1 MTYEIMSRL
10 EGKVAIITGGSKGIG
25 REIALKFKE
34 EGASVVITYN
44 SSREMAINL
53 EKDGIKIVKCD
64 VTKRN
69 EVKEAVNFVD
79 REFSKLDILVN
90 NAGIMLNMPF
100 EDFDENKVRRMI
112 DTNVMGVIYSTLES
126 LELLKKSHGKIINI
140 ASNAGIGTAFSNT
153 TFYSMTKASVI
164 NLTKRM
170 AFEFSKYGIRVN
182 SIAPG
187 WIETDLTTFAR
198 TPEETKKIKD
208 FLEKSTTVGRYGRV
222 DDVSKVA
229 VFLASDESDYMN
241 GQVLL
246 VDGGRTDYLA
256 HSI

>member
-1 MTYEIMSRL
+1 MSRL
-10 EGKVAIITGGSKGIG
+10 EGKVVLITGGSKGIG
-25 REIALKFKE
+25 RDIALKFRE
-34 EGASVVITYN
+34 EGANVVITYN
-44 SSREMAINL
+44 SSREMAADL
-53 EKDGIKIVKCD
+53 EKEGIMKVKCD

-69 EVKEAVNFVD
+69 EVKQAINFLQG
-79 REFSKLDILVN
+79 EFGRMDILVN

-100 EDFDENKVRRMI
+100 EEFDENKVRKMI
-112 DTNVMGVIYSTLES
+112 DTNVMGVIYATLES
-126 LELLKKSHGKIINI
+126 LNLLKISRGKIINI
-140 ASNAGIGTAFSNT
+140 ASNAGIGTALSNT

-170 AFEFSKYGIRVN
+170 AFDFSKYGIRVN

-187 WIETDLTTFAR
+187 WIETDLTTYAR
-198 TPEETKKIKD
+198 TPEETAMIKN
-208 FLEKSTTVGRYGRV
+208 FLEKSTTIGRYGKV
-222 DDVSKVA
+222 EDVSKVA
-229 VFLASDESDYMN
+229 VFLASDDSNYMN

>member
-1 MTYEIMSRL
+1 MSRL
-10 EGKVAIITGGSKGIG
+10 GGKVALITGGSKGIG
-25 REIALKFKE
+25 REIAIRFKE
-34 EGASVVITYN
+34 EGAGVVITYN
-44 SSREMAINL
+44 SSREMALTL
-53 EKDGIKIVKCD
+53 EKGGIKIVKCD

-69 EVKEAVNFVD
+69 EVKGAIEFVKK
-79 REFSKLDILVN
+79 EFGRLDILVN

-100 EDFDENKVRRMI
+100 EDFDENKVRKMI
-112 DTNVMGVIYSTLES
+112 DTNIMGVIYSTLES
-126 LELLKKSHGKIINI
+126 LEMLKKSQGKIINI

-170 AFEFSKYGIRVN
+170 AFDFSKYGVRVN

-187 WIETDLTTFAR
+187 WIETDLTTYAR
-198 TPEETKKIKD
+198 TPEETERIKN
-208 FLEKSTTVGRYGRV
+208 FLEKSTTIGRYGKV
-222 DDVSKVA
+222 DDISKVA
-229 VFLASDESDYMN
+229 VFLASDESDYIN

>member
-1 MTYEIMSRL
+1 MSRL
-10 EGKVAIITGGSKGIG
+10 GGKVALITGGSKGIG
-25 REIALKFKE
+25 KEIAMRFKE
-34 EGASVVITYN
+34 EGAGVVITYN
-44 SSREMAINL
+44 SSREMALTL
-53 EKDGIKIVKCD
+53 EKEGIKIIKCD

-69 EVKEAVNFVD
+69 EVKEAIEFVKK
-79 REFSKLDILVN
+79 EFGRLDILVN

-100 EDFDENKVRRMI
+100 EDFDENKVRKMI
-112 DTNVMGVIYSTLES
+112 DTNIMGVIYSTLES
-126 LELLKKSHGKIINI
+126 LEMLKKSHGKIINI

-170 AFEFSKYGIRVN
+170 AFDFSKYGVRVN
-182 SIAPG
+182 GIAPG
-187 WIETDLTTFAR
+187 WIETDLTTYAR
-198 TPEETKKIKD
+198 TPEETERIKN
-208 FLEKSTTVGRYGRV
+208 FLEKSTTIGRYGKV
-222 DDVSKVA
+222 DDISKVA

>member
-1 MTYEIMSRL
+1 MSRL
-10 EGKVAIITGGSKGIG
+10 GGKVALITGGSKGIG
-25 REIALKFKE
+25 REIAIRFKE
-34 EGASVVITYN
+34 EGAGVVITYN
-44 SSREMAINL
+44 SSREMALTL
-53 EKDGIKIVKCD
+53 EKGGIKIVKCD

-69 EVKEAVNFVD
+69 EVKGAIEFVKK
-79 REFSKLDILVN
+79 EFGRLDILVN

-100 EDFDENKVRRMI
+100 EDFDENKVRKMI
-112 DTNVMGVIYSTLES
+112 DTNIMGVIYSTLES
-126 LELLKKSHGKIINI
+126 LEMLKKSHGKIINI

-170 AFEFSKYGIRVN
+170 AFDFSKYGVRVN

-187 WIETDLTTFAR
+187 WIETDLTTYAR
-198 TPEETKKIKD
+198 TPEETERIKN
-208 FLEKSTTVGRYGRV
+208 FLEKSTTIGRYGKV
-222 DDVSKVA
+222 DDISKVA
-229 VFLASDESDYMN
+229 VFLASDESDYIN

>member
-1 MTYEIMSRL
+1 MSRL
-10 EGKVAIITGGSKGIG
+10 GGKVALITGGSKGIG
-25 REIALKFKE
+25 REIAIRFKE
-34 EGASVVITYN
+34 EGAGVVITYN
-44 SSREMAINL
+44 SSKEMALTL
-53 EKDGIKIVKCD
+53 EKGGIKIVKCD

-69 EVKEAVNFVD
+69 EVKGAIEFVKK
-79 REFSKLDILVN
+79 EFGRLDILVN

-100 EDFDENKVRRMI
+100 EDFDENKVRKMI
-112 DTNVMGVIYSTLES
+112 DTNIMGVIYSTLES
-126 LELLKKSHGKIINI
+126 LEMLKKSHGKIINI

-170 AFEFSKYGIRVN
+170 AFDFSKYGVRVN

-187 WIETDLTTFAR
+187 WIETDLTTYAR
-198 TPEETKKIKD
+198 TPEETERIKN
-208 FLEKSTTVGRYGRV
+208 FLEKSTTIGRYGKV
-222 DDVSKVA
+222 DDISKVA
-229 VFLASDESDYMN
+229 VFLASDESDYIN